1 MRNVFVAFRVLPSLL
16 SFELPTND
24 KPDNIGFGGLW
35 ETPPVTGTTTTLT
48 PSTFIMRTI
57 FSMTSQT
64 PHTLHTPRTPWTQ
77 RRDDNWTPD
86 SERNWPNKFNISDLN
101 QNRSD
106 TTNQSFHFVG
116 SPIVQYPNDL
126 QIETDP
132 NKICPGTLERR
143 NIELRN
149 AYYGL
154 KSTTYTGK
162 PCLHWSLI
170 TSRPA
175 RQHYNENHC
184 RNDDGD
190 QAPWCYTDFDPGVG
204 KRLLFHFVKKNS
216 IFLTRGGAI

>member
-1 MRNVFVAFRVLPSLL
+1 M
-16 SFELPTND
+16 PTND

-48 PSTFIMRTI
+48 TSTFIMHTT
-57 FSMTSQT
+57 FSMTSLTPQT
-64 PHTLHTPRTPWTQ
+64 PQTPRTPWTPRTQ
-77 RRDDNWTPD
+77 RGDDNWTTD
-86 SERNWPNKFNISDLN
+86 SGRNWPKKINISDFN

-106 TTNQSFHFVG
+106 KTNQSFHFVG

-132 NKICPGTLERR
+132 NKICTGTLERR

-162 PCLHWSLI
+162 PCLNWSLI

-204 KRLLFHFVKKNS
+204 RKITFSFREK
-216 IFLTRGGAI
+216 